1 MQDEPINQQHVE
13 GEERFEDVL
22 WRELVQ
28 VILENRGASDE
39 SSLDSNI
46 QPHVIN
52 SDIKINKKS
61 FCHVS
66 GLL

>member
-1 MQDEPINQQHVE
+1 
-13 GEERFEDVL
+13 
-22 WRELVQ
+22 LVQ